1 MNPNSG
7 QGPQARPEPRLVAM
21 KGPLERWTADMD
33 HFPVQTPPEFRE
45 VEARLSSWARR
56 QPVPPG
62 LASRVFDA
70 SVGLL
75 PARRRPRSPLL
86 QMPRLAS
93 LSAWRGMGGRLALAA
108 SITLAFLVAVRV
120 MPRPGESNRL
130 TPDVEIVLLEYAGGQ
145 RGFVDPRFAKAE
157 HILMIRD
164 MTFGD
169 LTNDLARVVADLE
182 M

>member
-1 MNPNSG
+1 MNPNRAHG
-7 QGPQARPEPRLVAM
+7 TQARPEAM
-21 KGPLERWTADMD
+21 DGPLGRWTPDMD
-33 HFPVQTPPEFRE
+33 RFPDQTPPEFRE

-62 LASRVFDA
+62 LAGRVFDA

-75 PARRRPRSPLL
+75 PARRRLRSPLL

-120 MPRPGESNRL
+120 MPSGNSNPL
-130 TPDVEIVLLEYAGGQ
+130 TPDVEMVLLEYAGGQ
-145 RGFVDPRFAKAE
+145 RGFVDPRFAKAQ

-169 LTNDLARVVADLE
+169 LTNDLARVVANLE

>member
-1 MNPNSG
+1 MNPIRG
-7 QGPQARPEPRLVAM
+7 QADSLGPEAM
-21 KGPLERWTADMD
+21 NGPLGRWTPDMD
-33 HFPVQTPPEFRE
+33 HFPDQTPPAFRE

-62 LASRVFDA
+62 LAGRVFDA

-75 PARRRPRSPLL
+75 PARRRQRSPLL

-93 LSAWRGMGGRLALAA
+93 FSAWRSVGGRLALAA
-108 SITLAFLVAVRV
+108 SITLAFIVAVRV
-120 MPRPGESNRL
+120 MPPNPF

-145 RGFVDPRFAKAE
+145 RGLVDPRFAKAE
-157 HILMIRD
+157 HILMIHD

-169 LTNDLARVVADLE
+169 LTNDLARIVADLE

>member
-1 MNPNSG
+1 MNPIRG
-7 QGPQARPEPRLVAM
+7 QADSLGPEAM
-21 KGPLERWTADMD
+21 NGPLGRWTPDMD
-33 HFPVQTPPEFRE
+33 HFPEQTPPEFRE

-62 LASRVFDA
+62 LAGRVFDA

-75 PARRRPRSPLL
+75 PARRRPRPLL

-93 LSAWRGMGGRLALAA
+93 FSAWRGMGGRLALAA

-120 MPRPGESNRL
+120 IPRPGESNRL
-130 TPDVEIVLLEYAGGQ
+130 TPDVEMVLLEYAGGQ
-145 RGFVDPRFAKAE
+145 RGLVDPRFAKAE

>member
-1 MNPNSG
+1 MNPNRRPDSTART
-7 QGPQARPEPRLVAM
+7 QAMNGPP
-21 KGPLERWTADMD
+21 GRWTQDMD
-33 HFPVQTPPEFRE
+33 PYPDQIPPEFRE
-45 VEARLSSWARR
+45 IEARLASWASR
-56 QPVPPG
+56 QPVPSG
-62 LASRVFDA
+62 LADRVFDA

-93 LSAWRGMGGRLALAA
+93 LSAWRGVGGRLALAA

-120 MPRPGESNRL
+120 MPGRDSNPL
-130 TPDVEIVLLEYAGGQ
+130 APDVEMVLLEYAGGQ
-145 RGFVDPRFAKAE
+145 SGFVDPRFATAE

-169 LTNDLARVVADLE
+169 LTNDLARVVANLE

>member
-1 MNPNSG
+1 
-7 QGPQARPEPRLVAM
+7 
-21 KGPLERWTADMD
+21 MD
-33 HFPVQTPPEFRE
+33 PYPDQIPPEFRE
-45 VEARLSSWARR
+45 IEAQLVSWVRR

-62 LASRVFDA
+62 LADRVFDA

-75 PARRRPRSPLL
+75 PARRRPRSPLF

-93 LSAWRGMGGRLALAA
+93 LSAWRGVGGRLALAA
-108 SITLAFLVAVRV
+108 SITLAFVVAVRI
-120 MPRPGESNRL
+120 MPPNPF
-130 TPDVEIVLLEYAGGQ
+130 TPNVEMVLLEYEGGQ
-145 RGFVDPRFAKAE
+145 RGLVDPRFAKAE
-157 HILMIRD
+157 HILMIHD

>member
-1 MNPNSG
+1 MQSHPG
-7 QGPQARPEPRLVAM
+7 
-21 KGPLERWTADMD
+21 RWTEDMD
-33 HFPVQTPPEFRE
+33 LFFEQTPPEYRE
-45 VEARLSSWARR
+45 VEARLAAWAER

-62 LASRVFDA
+62 LATRVFDA

-75 PARRRPRSPLL
+75 PARRRQRSPLL

-93 LSAWRGMGGRLALAA
+93 LAAWRGVGGRLALAA

-120 MPRPGESNRL
+120 MPRESNRL
-130 TPDVEIVLLEYAGGQ
+130 TPDVEMVLLEYAGGQ
-145 RGFVDPRFAKAE
+145 RGLVDPRFTAVE
-157 HILMIRD
+157 HILMTRD

-169 LTNDLARVVADLE
+169 LTNDLDRVVADLE

>member
-1 MNPNSG
+1 MTPNRGPDATAMN
-7 QGPQARPEPRLVAM
+7 
-21 KGPLERWTADMD
+21 GPLGRLTPDMD
-33 HFPVQTPPEFRE
+33 PYPDQIPPEFRE
-45 VEARLSSWARR
+45 IEAQLASWARR

-62 LASRVFDA
+62 LADRVFDA

-75 PARRRPRSPLL
+75 PARRRPRSPLF

-93 LSAWRGMGGRLALAA
+93 LSAWRGVGGRLALAA
-108 SITLAFLVAVRV
+108 SITLAFVVAVRI
-120 MPRPGESNRL
+120 MPGRDSNPL
-130 TPDVEIVLLEYAGGQ
+130 SPDVEMVLLEYAGGQ

-157 HILMIRD
+157 HILMIHD